1 MAERIKV
8 EYFEEPPVVLEVGG
22 RRSWQAETADQFCNI
37 WHETTEGSDHV
48 TRWVKSSYDG
58 RMVREM
64 TAEEVAAECRSSLRV
79 RTENPARA
87 LALLEEAYPALAFK
101 AEPDGAL
108 VVAGDYDDGAI
119 SRLLARSGEVV
130 RELSQDPVSYTHL
143 KLPTT

>member
-58 RMVREM
+58 RM
-64 TAEEVAAECRSSLRV
+64 
-79 RTENPARA
+79 ARIGRGIMPSA
-87 LALLEEAYPALAFK
+87 KHLEFC
-101 AEPDGAL
+101 G
-108 VVAGDYDDGAI
+108 
-119 SRLLARSGEVV
+119 
-130 RELSQDPVSYTHL
+130 
-143 KLPTT
+143 